1 MSFLSI
7 TFLVALPLALAPI
20 LLHLFD
26 RRRNVTIEW
35 GAMEFLVDAATRRTS
50 ARKLKQWLLLALR
63 VLAIA
68 ALIFALARPK
78 LPGHWF
84 GSSDRGETIFVID
97 NSMSTL
103 RKSGETTIFAQ
114 LIERANA
121 ELADVPSGDSVRV
134 LLSSPY
140 PVWATAGEIRVE
152 SGSREMISEQFQQTR
167 PTNGSS
173 DLLAAMLT
181 AVQADTESDSQKR
194 RIVLLTDGQAAD
206 WKTNDSNGWQRFQDA
221 LKSASLP
228 TELDVIELGKVD
240 NKKTNLAVN
249 TVQSS
254 RLVTGVGQ
262 SFTLTAQIQN
272 HSDVESAG
280 CGLTWETGST
290 ELHTE
295 DVPSLIGGN
304 THEAVWRHAFSKP
317 GVYSLTCRINADDSL
332 EPDNHATVV
341 VEVIEEVPVLVVD
354 GAIGQAEL
362 QQDAF
367 FLQAAMGWINGEA
380 LESHSVYRPV
390 IVGPD
395 DLAQI
400 NLAEFRAVIIPNFT
414 GLSEAAIQRLKS
426 YAINGGGVWI
436 ALGPR
441 TDIEM
446 FNQHVF
452 AHGDGLSPLAID
464 GIVAESNAQSSP
476 RLDAAQKDHPATR
489 SLSDGRKLDTSD
501 VRVRRRFRFVPPP
514 RNEDVAALLSLT
526 NGETLAVEKSMGRGR
541 IIVLG
546 IPLTLRDWSE
556 LAKSQAFVVMVQ
568 DWVSYLTQPQATQHN
583 LMPGDPIA
591 VQLPDTEHQEAFLKT
606 PHGDQVVLTA
616 DSVSEGVVFRSNRTI
631 LPGDYVLQLGLS
643 GDTIPFHV
651 QRNSRESNLAA
662 LTDDDH
668 KLLAQTAGLS
678 TGMMDAGLR
687 GSSHSDPVWPFLL
700 MLLIA
705 FMSTELILA
714 GMISRERFGTAAVAE
729 TTERL
734 GDIGMG
740 SPIEFGQ
747 KMKMD
752 VRDNDFSVR

>member
-1 MSFLSI
+1 VSFLSI

-114 LIERANA
+114 LIEKANV
-121 ELADVPSGDSVRV
+121 ELNDVPSGDSVRV

-152 SGSREMISEQFQQTR
+152 SGSREMIAEQFQQTR

-194 RIVLLTDGQAAD
+194 KIVLLTDGQASD
-206 WKTNDSNGWQRFQDA
+206 WKTNDSNGWHRFQDA
-221 LKSASLP
+221 LKSATLP

-240 NKKTNLAVN
+240 TKKTNLAVN

-280 CGLTWETGST
+280 CGLVWETGST

-317 GVYSLTCRINADDSL
+317 GVYSLTCRINADDCL

-354 GAIGQAEL
+354 GAMGQAEL

-390 IVGPD
+390 TVGPD
-395 DLAQI
+395 DLEQI

-414 GLSEAAIQRLKS
+414 AITEAAIQRLKA
-426 YAINGGGVWI
+426 YATNGGGVWI

-441 TDIEM
+441 TEIEM

-464 GIVAESNAQSSP
+464 GIVAEANAQSSP

-489 SLSDGRKLDTSD
+489 SLSDGRKLDTND

-546 IPLTLRDWSE
+546 IPLTMRDWSE

-616 DSVSEGVVFRSNRTI
+616 DAVSDGVVFRSNRTI
-631 LPGDYVLQLGLS
+631 LPGDYVLQMGLS

-687 GSSHSDPVWPFLL
+687 GSSQSDPVWPFLL

-734 GDIGMG
+734 GDMGMG

-747 KMKMD
+747 KMN
-752 VRDNDFSVR
+752 VSERIGASRR

>member
-35 GAMEFLVDAATRRTS
+35 GAMEFLLEAATRRTS

-84 GSSDRGETIFVID
+84 GSSDRGETVFIID

-103 RKSGETTIFAQ
+103 RKSDDTTIFAQ
-114 LIERANA
+114 LIERAQK
-121 ELADVPSGDSVRV
+121 ELEDVPSGDSVRV

-152 SGSREMISEQFQQTR
+152 SGSREVITQQFQQTQ

-206 WKTNDSNGWQRFQDA
+206 WKTNDSSGWQRFQEA
-221 LKSASLP
+221 LKSANLP
-228 TELDVIELGKVD
+228 TELDVIELGRID
-240 NKKTNLAVN
+240 TKKTNLAVN
-249 TVQSS
+249 NVHSS
-254 RLVTGVGQ
+254 RLVTGVDQ

-280 CGLTWETGST
+280 CGLTWESDSM
-290 ELHTE
+290 ELHAE
-295 DVPSLIGGN
+295 DVPSLIGGS

-317 GVYSLTCRINADDSL
+317 GVYSLTCRINVDDIL
-332 EPDNHATVV
+332 VPDNHATVV

-354 GAIGQAEL
+354 GAQGQAEL

-367 FLQAAMGWINGEA
+367 FLQAAMGWINGES

-390 IVGPD
+390 TVVPD
-395 DLAQI
+395 DLERM
-400 NLAEFRAVIIPNFT
+400 NLAEFRAVIVPNFT
-414 GLSEAAIQRLKS
+414 SLTEGAIQRLKS
-426 YAINGGGVWI
+426 YAVNGGGVWI

-441 TDIEM
+441 TDIEI

-464 GIVAESNAQSSP
+464 GIVAEPNAKTSP
-476 RLDAAQKDHPATR
+476 RLDAAQKEHPATR
-489 SLSDGRKLDTSD
+489 ALSDGRKLDTND

-514 RNEDVAALLSLT
+514 RNEDVTALLSLT

-541 IIVLG
+541 VIVLG
-546 IPLTLRDWSE
+546 IPLTMRDWSE

-583 LMPGDPIA
+583 LMPGDPISL
-591 VQLPDTEHQEAFLKT
+591 QLAETDNREAFLKT
-606 PHGDQVVLTA
+606 PHGDQVELTA
-616 DSVSEGVVFRSNRTI
+616 DVISDGIVFRSNRTI

-651 QRNSRESNLAA
+651 RRNTRESNLEA
-662 LTDDDH
+662 LSSDEH
-668 KLLAQTAGLS
+668 KLLEQTAGLS
-678 TGMMDAGLR
+678 SGILDSGLR
-687 GSSHSDPVWPFLL
+687 GHSHSDPVWPFLL

-714 GMISRERFGTAAVAE
+714 GMISRERFGTATVTE
-729 TTERL
+729 TTER
-734 GDIGMG
+734 IGEMSFG

-752 VRDNDFSVR
+752 VSEKDILVK